1 MNVESL
7 ARRSFRKR
15 LIPSILSST
24 VSVNVEKEIFA
35 VEIISRQLPRF
46 RISVNQIGGKNKE
59 RFVERRFGDSV
70 IFPNL
75 VFTVRVQS
83 CTHEGGTER
92 NFMNLSSFQF
102 NSLTSQKHEIFNF
115 EEIET
120 RSNPNRIEFRFDFLE
135 KFWTLRKLNWKRYF
149 YLSSQNEREEKKRDE
164 KIIFDCL
171 NLRINTSSIWFL
183 IEETKLRKEVE
194 RSRFGKGF

>member
-83 CTHEGGTER
+83 T
-92 NFMNLSSFQF
+92 
-102 NSLTSQKHEIFNF
+102 TSGY
-115 EEIET
+115 
-120 RSNPNRIEFRFDFLE
+120 RE
-135 KFWTLRKLNWKRYF
+135 KFYEFKLF
-149 YLSSQNEREEKKRDE
+149 S
-164 KIIFDCL
+164 
-171 NLRINTSSIWFL
+171 
-183 IEETKLRKEVE
+183 V
-194 RSRFGKGF
+194 